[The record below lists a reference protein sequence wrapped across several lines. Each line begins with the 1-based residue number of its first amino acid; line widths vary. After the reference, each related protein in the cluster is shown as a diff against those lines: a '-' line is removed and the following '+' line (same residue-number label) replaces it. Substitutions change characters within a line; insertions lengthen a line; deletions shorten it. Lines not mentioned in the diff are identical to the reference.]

1 MNQPADDAD
10 ASVQVDSGDD
20 IVCTITNTRETGR
33 LEVVKDLI
41 PAADPGTFDLQI
53 DGSTE
58 KQDAVDGDTTGEK
71 TLNTGPHTVGEL
83 AGSAATDLDDYQ
95 KSIRCIDTA
104 NANQEVLNQ
113 PADDADASVQVDSGD
128 DIVCTI
134 TNTRET
140 GRLEVVKDLIPATD
154 PGTFDLQIDGSTE
167 KQDAVDGDT
176 TGEKTLNTG
185 PHTVGELAGSAATD
199 LDDYQKAIRCID
211 TANANQEVLNQPAD
225 DADAS
230 VQVDSGDDIV
240 CTITNT
246 RETGRLEVVKDLIP
260 ATDPGTFD
268 LQIDGSTEKQDAVDG
283 DTTGEKTLNTGPH
296 TVGELAG
303 SAATD
308 LDDYQKAIR
317 CIDTANAN
325 QEVLNQPADDADA
338 SVQVDSGDDIV
349 CTITNTR
356 ETGRL
361 EVVKDLIPATDPGTF
376 DLQIDGSDRE
386 AGRGR
391 RRHHRRED
399 PEHRPPHGRRARRLR
414 RDRPRRLPEGDPLHR
429 HRQRQPGGLEP
440 ARRRRRRER
449 SGRLRR

>member
-41 PAADPGTFDLQI
+41 PATDPGTFDLQI

-95 KSIRCIDTA
+95 KAIRCIDTA

-361 EVVKDLIPATDPGTF
+361 EVVKDLIPATTPAPST
-376 DLQIDGSDRE
+376 SRST
-386 AGRGR
+386 A
-391 RRHHRRED
+391 
-399 PEHRPPHGRRARRLR
+399 A
-414 RDRPRRLPEGDPLHR
+414 PRSRTRSTATP
-429 HRQRQPGGLEP
+429 P
-440 ARRRRRRER
+440 ARRP
-449 SGRLRR
+449 